1 MSYPIPEII
10 APRGSIIDTHAHYA
24 SDQYDGILDEI
35 FASFED
41 LGVSSVINCGCTIE
55 SSKKNIEFAKKYDCC
70 YAAVGFHPQDITKEP
85 LDFDTLENLLKREKV
100 VALGEIGLDYYW
112 NKENREKQIE
122 AFIFQIELA
131 KKYDLPIIVHDR
143 DAHAD
148 TLEILKK
155 YKPKGVVHCFSGSV
169 ETAREII
176 ALGMMISFTGVLT
189 FKNSRKAVEACKEI
203 PMERLMLETDSPYM
217 APVPHRGKRN
227 NSSYTYHVAEKVAEI
242 KNLPVEDVIKIC
254 NSNADTFFGIE

>member
-35 FASFED
+35 FASFD
-41 LGVSSVINCGCTIE
+41 SLGVSSVINCGCCIE
-55 SSKKNIEFAKKYDCC
+55 SSLKNIEFAKKYDCC
-70 YAAVGFHPQDITKEP
+70 YAAVGFHPQDITQEP

-122 AFIFQIELA
+122 AFISQIELA

-155 YKPKGVVHCFSGSV
+155 YKPKGVVHCFSGSR
-169 ETAREII
+169 EMAREII
-176 ALGMMISFTGVLT
+176 KLGMYIGVGGVVT
-189 FKNSRKAVEACKEI
+189 FKNARRLVEVVEDISIDKI
-203 PMERLMLETDSPYM
+203 LLETDGPYL
-217 APVPHRGKRN
+217 APEPFRGKLN
-227 NSSYTYHVAEKVAEI
+227 NSFLISLVAEKISEI
-242 KNLPVEDVIKIC
+242 KKIPT
-254 NSNADTFFGIE
+254 NEVYRITKENATSLFKF

>member
-1 MSYPIPEII
+1 MSYPIPDII
-10 APRGSIIDTHAHYA
+10 APKGSIIDTHAHYA

-35 FASFED
+35 FASFKN

-70 YAAVGFHPQDITKEP
+70 SAAVGFHPQDITEES
-85 LDFDTLENLLKREKV
+85 LDFEALENLLKCEKV

-112 NKENREKQIE
+112 DKENKEKQIE
-122 AFIFQIELA
+122 TFISQIELA

-155 YKPKGVVHCFSGSV
+155 YKPKGVVHCFSGSL
-169 ETAREII
+169 EMAREIVK
-176 ALGMMISFTGVLT
+176 LGMYIGVGGVVT
-189 FKNSRKAVEACKEI
+189 FKNARKLVEVVEDISIDKILLETDGPYLAPEPFRGKLNNSFLISLVAQKISEIKEI
-203 PMERLMLETDSPYM
+203 PL
-217 APVPHRGKRN
+217 N
-227 NSSYTYHVAEKVAEI
+227 NVYEI
-242 KNLPVEDVIKIC
+242 TKENAINLFK
-254 NSNADTFFGIE
+254 F